1 MVRLSKATLA
11 ILPLLAAFTAC
22 NVEEP
27 KSVGYD
33 VADMDATANPC
44 TDFFTYAGGGWL
56 ANNPIPETEARWSK
70 FNELAD
76 NNQQKI
82 REIFKGLVDSQSDEK
97 YVQVVRDM
105 YLTGMD
111 STAAETMGLEP
122 VKGLLESVEND
133 QSVHDLITQF
143 ARARNIGVS
152 SPFVYYVS
160 ADEVNSNINTMYL
173 SQSGL
178 HMPDKSYYLKDDSIS
193 MNFQME
199 FKKYIE
205 KLLLL
210 ADPSNTQA
218 ADQANQIFKLE
229 KQMAQY
235 AMDRVDMREPENTY
249 NPISYDSLKI
259 KYPAIDWDVYF
270 SVLNVTPSHMI
281 INTPDY
287 LSAITTMI
295 ADESL
300 TSTWKL
306 YNRFSVLNSFASYL
320 NHDFVSASFDFYG
333 KVLNGKKAMKPRWKR
348 VLGDLNNGLSQEVG
362 RIYVQK
368 HFPESDKAKISE
380 MVENLRKAY
389 ETRVSSLM
397 WMSSETKAK
406 ALEKLK
412 TFTYKVGYPDSWKPI
427 DGLTILSKN
436 YVGNLIS
443 LRDFRAKESLADYNK
458 PVDKSRWG
466 MGAHIVNAY
475 YNPSNNEIVFPA
487 GILQPPFY
495 NPEADDAL
503 NYGGIGGVIGHE
515 FTHGFDDQG
524 SKYDAYGNLS
534 EWWTEEDR
542 AAFMVLAE
550 KLAQQYDA
558 YEPLPGVHV
567 DGHLTLGEN
576 IADLGGL
583 TLAYHAYKASHPNGG
598 EEIDGFTPEQRIFL
612 GWAQAFT
619 GHSTDGYVRQQ
630 VVADPHSPAESRV
643 LGPLSNIPEFYEN
656 FSCEVPGDLIII
668 W

>member
-583 TLAYHAYKASHPNGG
+583 TLAYHAYEASHPNGG

-630 VVADPHSPAESRV
+630 VVADPHSPAEYRV